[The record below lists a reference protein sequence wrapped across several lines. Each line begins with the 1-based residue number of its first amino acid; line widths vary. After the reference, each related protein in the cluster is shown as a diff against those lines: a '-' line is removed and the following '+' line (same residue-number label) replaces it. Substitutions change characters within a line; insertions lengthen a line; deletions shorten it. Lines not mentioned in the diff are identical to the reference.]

1 MWVERL
7 PGCDGWGV
15 WAVCDGGPASLQ
27 APQFARHQAAAE
39 RGMDGRAEVASVR
52 VTPDLSFISGRTAEL
67 LGITAA
73 DDKSYC
79 SAAQVGE
86 WLTRAT
92 LKGLVHER
100 TSAEQQASATAGTAG
115 GARRPAPAFASAI
128 TVGIDAAWLVE
139 TESGAQV
146 AAVELIR
153 ELARREEIARIV
165 LLTEAGVVPDRLAAP
180 KVSGVS
186 WAAAL
191 ARGTPLVDVLH
202 RPYQPGADVD
212 FRRYLRVGTCVA
224 LTVLD
229 LIAYDNPAYHESAW
243 WQRRYQEAFDEQVCL
258 ADGVFAISRHV
269 ASRIEQQFAG
279 RLAGPVWPALLG
291 TDHLAGGS
299 PAPAAPGPTVQALQG
314 TAFLLVLGND
324 FEHKNRDFAVRV
336 FADMCDRGYDG
347 RLVLAGFHLDGGSSF
362 GHELTGAGCH
372 ADRVIRLGS
381 VANADKV
388 WLLQNA
394 QSVLYP
400 TSAEGFGLVP
410 FEAAA
415 LGTPTAFVRFGPLGE
430 TLPEVAACGGWQ
442 VRAFADHV
450 FRLLED
456 PEPQIAA
463 VRAAGEALT
472 WSSHVDQVLD
482 GYRHMLGPDAPWR
495 TRGRALP
502 GWPTRWRRVADHW
515 SYRAGNKLR
524 RLVGRAR

>member
-7 PGCDGWGV
+7 PGGDGWGV
-15 WAVCDGGPASLQ
+15 WAVCHGGPAALQ
-27 APQFARHQAAAE
+27 APQFAQHQAAAE
-39 RGMDGRAEVASVR
+39 RCLGGRAEVASVR
-52 VTPDLSFISGRTAEL
+52 VTPELSFISGRTAEL
-67 LGITAA
+67 IGVAAA

-79 SAAQVGE
+79 PAARVDG
-86 WLTRAT
+86 WLATAT

-100 TSAEQQASATAGTAG
+100 IPSVRVPPAAG
-115 GARRPAPAFASAI
+115 GTVDRARRPAPPFASAI
-128 TVGIDAAWLVE
+128 SVGIDAAWLVG

-153 ELARREEIARIV
+153 ELSRRPEIARIV
-165 LLTEAGVVPDRLAAP
+165 LITETGIVPDRLAAP
-180 KVSGVS
+180 KVSGIS
-186 WAAAL
+186 WTAAL
-191 ARGTPLVDVLH
+191 AKGTPPVDVMH

-212 FRRYLRVGTCVA
+212 FRRYLRAGTCVA

-269 ASRIEQQFAG
+269 GSRLEQQFAG
-279 RLAGPVWPALLG
+279 RLSGPVWPVLLG
-291 TDHLAGGS
+291 TDHLHAGS
-299 PAPAAPGPTVQALQG
+299 PAAAEPGPAVKALQG
-314 TAFLLVLGND
+314 ARFLLVLGND
-324 FEHKNRDFAVRV
+324 FEHKNRDFAVKV
-336 FADMCDRGYDG
+336 FADMCERGYDG

-362 GHELTGAGCH
+362 GHELTGAGRH
-372 ADRVIRLGS
+372 ADRVTRLGS

-388 WLLQNA
+388 WLLQHA
-394 QSVLYP
+394 QAVLYP

-430 TLPEVAACGGWQ
+430 TLPDVAACGGWQ
-442 VRAFADHV
+442 VRPFADHV
-450 FRLLED
+450 FRLLEN
-456 PEPQIAA
+456 PEPQVAA
-463 VRAAGEALT
+463 VRAAGAALT
-472 WSSHVDQVLD
+472 WSAHVDQVLD

-502 GWPTRWRRVADHW
+502 GWPTRWRRAADQW

-524 RLVGRAR
+524 RLAGRA